1 MKEDQS
7 VPNFPWMSWSTLK
20 LEGQLSI
27 LDGRGKFTTF
37 QLLYDGLLF
46 LANFFSKLSMN
57 ALLIER
63 LVQLTFTVKG
73 YLKCITRGC
82 IDLQ

>member
-46 LANFFSKLSMN
+46 LAKF
-57 ALLIER
+57 
-63 LVQLTFTVKG
+63 
-73 YLKCITRGC
+73 YLAFHECSSHRKISSFNLHCQRVFKMYHTW
-82 IDLQ
+82 LY